1 MQVSVETTNGLERRM
16 TVTVPA
22 ERIDKEVATRL
33 QSLSRTVKMSGFR
46 PGKVPLKVVATRYGA
61 QVHNEVISEVTRST
75 FQEAVTNENIKLVG
89 MPNIEPVSVETGKD
103 LEYVATFEVL
113 GEVEL
118 VAMDSLQIEKP
129 VADITDQDVD
139 TVIETLRK
147 QHATW
152 EEVERPAEKDD
163 RLIIDFEGTVDGE
176 PFDGNSGQQTP
187 LILGSDSYIS
197 GFEDQL
203 VGAKAGDDVTLS
215 LTFPEDYRA
224 TELAGKQVQFQ
235 VKVHTVSKAILP
247 EIDEAFM
254 SLFEVKDCDKET
266 FFSDVR
272 DNMSKELTQ
281 VIKEKLKQNVLS
293 ALYEKNPVDVPSALV
308 NSTIDDMIAQLNSN
322 AEGQAGDVSA
332 LLENREVFT
341 EPAKRKVS
349 LGMLVGDIARKNDFK
364 PEMEQIRALIDSI
377 AENYD
382 DPEEVMR
389 WYLSDQSRLANVETL
404 VVEDMVV
411 DWVMEQAA
419 VSEKTYSF
427 EEIMKSR
434 QSV

>member
-22 ERIDKEVATRL
+22 ERIEKEVATRL
-33 QSLSRTVKMSGFR
+33 QSLSRSVKMSGFR
-46 PGKVPLKVVATRYGA
+46 PGKVPLKVVTSRYGT
-61 QVHNEVISEVTRST
+61 QVHNEVVSEVTRST

-89 MPNIEPVSVETGKD
+89 TPNIESVSIESGKD

-129 VADITDQDVD
+129 IAEITDQDFD

-152 EEVERPAEKDD
+152 EDVERPAEKDD

-187 LILGSDSYIS
+187 LILGSESYIS

-203 VGAKAGDDVTLS
+203 VGVKAGEDVTLS
-215 LTFPEDYRA
+215 LTFPDSYRV
-224 TELAGKQVQFQ
+224 TELAGKQVEFQ
-235 VKVHTVSKAILP
+235 VKVHTVSKTILP
-247 EIDEAFM
+247 EIDAEFM
-254 SLFEVKDCDKET
+254 NLFEVKDSDKET

-272 DNMSKELTQ
+272 DNMSKELEQ
-281 VIKEKLKQNVLS
+281 ALKEKLKQNVLS
-293 ALYEKNPVDVPSALV
+293 TLYEKNPVDVPTALV
-308 NSTIDDMIAQLNSN
+308 NSTIDDMMAQLTSN
-322 AEGQAGDVSA
+322 GASQAGDISA
-332 LLENREVFT
+332 LLQDRGAFS

-364 PEMEQIRALIDSI
+364 PQMEQVRTLIDSI

-382 DPEEVMR
+382 DPEEVTR
-389 WYLSDQSRLANVETL
+389 WYLSDQNRLANIETL
-404 VVEDMVV
+404 IVEDMVV

-419 VSEKTYSF
+419 VNEKTYSF
-427 EEIMKSR
+427 DEIMKSR
-434 QSV
+434 QSA